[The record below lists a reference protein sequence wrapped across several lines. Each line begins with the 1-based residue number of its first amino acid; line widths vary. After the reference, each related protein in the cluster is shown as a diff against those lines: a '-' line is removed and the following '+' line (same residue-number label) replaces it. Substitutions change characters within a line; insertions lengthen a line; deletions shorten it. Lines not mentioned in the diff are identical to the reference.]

1 MKKLLKIFAFAAS
14 ACAAYASDEL
24 YDMLVQLESA
34 ESLIG
39 QKQAAQAGE
48 ALLSQKRDAQTGEA
62 LLGQKQTVQAGK
74 ILLGQSRFVS
84 ASLFL
89 FGQSQTADWGGEML
103 VFKLENTAGLPFWK
117 WRSYVGEYT
126 YAFYVL
132 CDYDK
137 ADNWQK
143 IKLFPEIKELS
154 KQ

>member
-14 ACAAYASDEL
+14 ACAACASDEL
-24 YDMLVQLESA
+24 YDMLVQFESA

-39 QKQAAQAGE
+39 QKQTAQTA
-48 ALLSQKRDAQTGEA
+48 RDAQTGEA

-84 ASLFL
+84 AALYL
-89 FGQSQTADWGGEML
+89 FGQSQTADWGGKML

-132 CDYDK
+132 QDYEK
-137 ADNWQK
+137 SDNWQK

>member
-1 MKKLLKIFAFAAS
+1 MTKKLLKIFAFAAS
-14 ACAAYASDEL
+14 ACVAFASGEL

-39 QKQAAQAGE
+39 QKQTAQTA
-48 ALLSQKRDAQTGEA
+48 QDAQTGEA
-62 LLGQKQTVQAGK
+62 LAGQKQTAQAGE
-74 ILLGQSRFVS
+74 ILLGQSRF
-84 ASLFL
+84 ARATDAFL
-89 FGQSQTADWGGEML
+89 SQKDLAQTADWGGAML
-103 VFKLENTAGLPFWK
+103 VFKIENLAGAPFWK

-132 CDYDK
+132 RDYEK

-154 KQ
+154 E

>member
-1 MKKLLKIFAFAAS
+1 MKKFLNAFMFCTA
-14 ACAAYASDEL
+14 ACAACASDEL
-24 YDMLVQLESA
+24 YDMLEQFESA
-34 ESLIG
+34 ES
-39 QKQAAQAGE
+39 
-48 ALLSQKRDAQTGEA
+48 
-62 LLGQKQTVQAGK
+62 LLGQKQTAQAGE
-74 ILLGQSRFVS
+74 ILLRQSRFVS

-154 KQ
+154 K

>member
-14 ACAAYASDEL
+14 ACAACASDEL
-24 YDMLVQLESA
+24 YDMLVRFESA

-39 QKQAAQAGE
+39 QKQTAQTARAAQAGE
-48 ALLSQKRDAQTGEA
+48 
-62 LLGQKQTVQAGK
+62 
-74 ILLGQSRFVS
+74 ILLRQSRFVS

-103 VFKLENTAGLPFWK
+103 VFKIENLAGLPFWQ

-132 CDYDK
+132 QDYEK
-137 ADNWQK
+137 SDNWQK
-143 IKLFPEIKELS
+143 IRLFPEIKNLS
-154 KQ
+154 EQ

>member
-1 MKKLLKIFAFAAS
+1 MKKLLKIFAFTAS
-14 ACAAYASDEL
+14 ACAACASDEL

-39 QKQAAQAGE
+39 QKQTAQTA
-48 ALLSQKRDAQTGEA
+48 RDAQTDEA
-62 LLGQKQTVQAGK
+62 
-74 ILLGQSRFVS
+74 LLGQSRF
-84 ASLFL
+84 ARATDAFL
-89 FGQSQTADWGGEML
+89 SQKDLVQTANWGGEML

-154 KQ
+154 K

>member
-1 MKKLLKIFAFAAS
+1 MMKKVLKIFAFAAS

-24 YDMLVQLESA
+24 YDMLVQFESA

-39 QKQAAQAGE
+39 QKQTAQTA
-48 ALLSQKRDAQTGEA
+48 RDAQTDEA

-154 KQ
+154 K

>member
-34 ESLIG
+34 ESLI
-39 QKQAAQAGE
+39 
-48 ALLSQKRDAQTGEA
+48 
-62 LLGQKQTVQAGK
+62 GQKQTVQAGK

-143 IKLFPEIKELS
+143 IKLYPEIKELS
-154 KQ
+154 K

>member
-48 ALLSQKRDAQTGEA
+48 ALLGQKRDAQTDEA
-62 LLGQKQTVQAGK
+62 
-74 ILLGQSRFVS
+74 LLGQSRF
-84 ASLFL
+84 ARATDAFL
-89 FGQSQTADWGGEML
+89 SQKDLVQTANWGGEML

-154 KQ
+154 K

>member
-1 MKKLLKIFAFAAS
+1 MMKKVLKIFAFAAS

-39 QKQAAQAGE
+39 QKQTAQTA
-48 ALLSQKRDAQTGEA
+48 RDAQTGEA
-62 LLGQKQTVQAGK
+62 LLGQ
-74 ILLGQSRFVS
+74 SRF
-84 ASLFL
+84 ARATDAFL
-89 FGQSQTADWGGEML
+89 SQKDLAQTANWGGEML

-154 KQ
+154 K

>member
-1 MKKLLKIFAFAAS
+1 MMKKVLKIFAFAAS

-24 YDMLVQLESA
+24 YNMLVQLESA

-39 QKQAAQAGE
+39 QKQTAQTA
-48 ALLSQKRDAQTGEA
+48 RDAQTDEA
-62 LLGQKQTVQAGK
+62 
-74 ILLGQSRFVS
+74 LLGQSRF
-84 ASLFL
+84 ARATDAFL
-89 FGQSQTADWGGEML
+89 SQKDLVQTANWGGEML